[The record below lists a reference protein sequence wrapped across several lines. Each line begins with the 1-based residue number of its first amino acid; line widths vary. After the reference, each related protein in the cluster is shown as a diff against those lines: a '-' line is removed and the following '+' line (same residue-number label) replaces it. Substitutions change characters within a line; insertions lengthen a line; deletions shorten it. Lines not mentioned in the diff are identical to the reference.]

1 MGLRPADSP
10 HHRWKNS
17 QWGLMNWKFM
27 TVILIYCDLI
37 DSKLNMGTETNY
49 CGIGQARVHY
59 GVCPGSD
66 DEVGNKTEV
75 FDSALD
81 KGRIDINLVEVIN
94 LRDIGNK
101 TIQRDLALVLDEHSN
116 EEKSDNDIGPNPKPM
131 LGGSHGEQDGDVHH
145 PVVVCKVPHS
155 ATIVLLLILGKT
167 SLKVTEP
174 NYFFPN

>member
-37 DSKLNMGTETNY
+37 DSKLNMETETNY

-75 FDSALD
+75 SDSALD
-81 KGRIDINLVEVIN
+81 KGKIDINLVEIIN
-94 LRDIGNK
+94 LRDIGNVDVK
-101 TIQRDLALVLDEHSN
+101 EEVDSLENGHHHDVGETRLENIQ
-116 EEKSDNDIGPNPKPM
+116 G
-131 LGGSHGEQDGDVHH
+131 QDPLECATPLELETGD
-145 PVVVCKVPHS
+145 
-155 ATIVLLLILGKT
+155 
-167 SLKVTEP
+167 
-174 NYFFPN
+174 